1 MKTID
6 IYINE
11 SYITPIDEKL
21 SIGDAIFKFINK
33 TIFRID
39 TKTQSEVV
47 KMISKFVEEHS
58 NDQVKTHIM
67 RLKELDSKLNNCIN
81 KNDHFLYSDDKIKT
95 FGEAITIREYW
106 KDLDL
111 VDDTPFICFYNKD
124 NKNKFYAWVDSPLF
138 FTAKDKKGRR
148 PLMGWPELDTNNN
161 LSYGKVLI
169 DDIIPRVIDPEK
181 WEQTQ
186 KEKKA
191 KQKEEDKKN
200 AMKRIEAIEKEL
212 EELKN
217 IVKDK

>member
-1 MKTID
+1 MKTINS
-6 IYINE
+6 YINE
-11 SYITPIDEKL
+11 SYIMPIDEKL

-81 KNDHFLYSDDKIKT
+81 KDDNFWYSENKT
-95 FGEAITIREYW
+95 VGEAITAREYW
-106 KDLDL
+106 KNLDL

-124 NKNKFYAWVDSPLF
+124 NKTKFYVWIDSPVFL
-138 FTAKDKKGRR
+138 TAKDKKGRR
-148 PLMGWPELDTNNN
+148 PLMGWPELDPNND

-169 DDIIPRVIDPEK
+169 DDIIPRVIDDEK
-181 WEQTQ
+181 WQQEQ